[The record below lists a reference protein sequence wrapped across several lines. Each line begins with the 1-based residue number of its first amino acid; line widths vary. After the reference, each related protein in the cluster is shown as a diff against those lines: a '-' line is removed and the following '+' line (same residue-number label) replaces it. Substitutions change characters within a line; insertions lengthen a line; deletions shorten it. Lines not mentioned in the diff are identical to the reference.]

1 MSEELENQKAGLP
14 DVEGHKAN
22 GKAHGVTEDS
32 EPDEAKTKLAN
43 DEDDDVEAHKQHP
56 KQHAG

>member
-1 MSEELENQKAGLP
+1 MSEELEKNHP
-14 DVEGHKAN
+14 DVEAHKN
-22 GKAHGVTEDS
+22 HPVSEDS
-32 EPDEAKTKLAN
+32 DPDEAKTKLAN